1 MANNYMFQG
10 ANALA
15 YTGDSAWMQPGQF
28 SDGSPFGD
36 TSSMNIAMAKA
47 GHLQT
52 AQRISKSGNV
62 IPKTYDELIKSTRF
76 RDPAFKQVTGDAH
89 LRAFEE
95 FYPMATGMPGY
106 WSSYDQAA
114 YGPRLYTDKNLQK
127 SLGFANNLGREY
139 FGPSFRGDATVAD
152 LAKAMATQ
160 NIGGSFGDATPLR
173 LQNLDATMTSVLY
186 EEQHFVKWNWFER
199 VPSIQPYYEWND
211 RLSYGDD
218 RGSPAFTEGGTP
230 AGGTAS
236 FSRNGIYVR
245 YFGVRRGITHQMAL
259 TGQLGGSQVDPVEE
273 ENRDGAMQLLA
284 RIERNFLWGDHS
296 IPDPNGNIVNYDG
309 LYLALENGIQYVG
322 TSQTNQMPSG
332 YTSGM
337 NVLDMQGASFD
348 FSEFEGIGRK
358 LAQRGFLT
366 SFKNVR
372 AFMKP
377 TVLEDLAKLRLVTE
391 FKQLVAVNPAQ
402 GYTPGVPLAGYQS
415 NFGFIPFTYD
425 LFMNQAGMTDQPVIT
440 AGQQSPA
447 TPTVGSAPAAASP
460 GSGQTSYF
468 LTAAQSKAGVS
479 DAGTYYYWAS
489 TGNDSGESAAV
500 YMGSVTVAAGQV
512 VNMTID
518 PGSSNG
524 QTVQW
529 MRVYRGTVNSMTDDG
544 TGCIATISAYNKSS
558 VTFTDTNTLRPQTG
572 MILMV
577 DRTPSNLAIAQML
590 PMLKWPLAITST
602 TVEWLIL
609 LYHAL
614 VVKAPQRMYLVK
626 NVGRLNA
633 AGLPGQQI

>member
-1 MANNYMFQG
+1 MAQSYQFG

-15 YTGDSAWMQPGQF
+15 DIGNSRFNETAF
-28 SDGSPFGD
+28 DGSPYGD
-36 TSSMNIAMAKA
+36 TTGMNVAMANA
-47 GHLQT
+47 GHTPT
-52 AQRISKSGNV
+52 AQRISKSGRV
-62 IPKTYDELIKSTRF
+62 IPKTYDELVKSTRW
-76 RDPAFKQVTGDAH
+76 RDPAYKQVTGDAH
-89 LRAFEE
+89 LRAWEE

-106 WSSYDQAA
+106 WGSYDQAK
-114 YGPRLYTDKNLQK
+114 YGSALYTDKNLQK
-127 SLGFANNLGREY
+127 SLGFANNLGRQY

-211 RLSYGDD
+211 RQSYGDD
-218 RGSPAFTEGGTP
+218 RGLPAFVEGGTP
-230 AGGTAS
+230 MGGTAS

-284 RIERNFLWGDHS
+284 RIERNFIWGDHT
-296 IPDPNGNIVNYDG
+296 IPDSNGNIVNYDG
-309 LYLALENGIQYVG
+309 LYLALQNGTQYVG
-322 TSQTNQMPSG
+322 TSQTNAMPNG

-337 NVLDMQGASFD
+337 NVMDMQGASFD
-348 FSEFEGIGRK
+348 FSYFEGIGRK
-358 LAQRGFLT
+358 LAQQGFLT

-377 TVLEDLAKLRLVTE
+377 QVLEDLAKLRLVTE

-425 LFMNQAGMTDQPVIT
+425 LFLNQAGMTDQPVVT

-447 TPTVGSAPAAASP
+447 TPTVGTAPAAAAP
-460 GSGQTSYF
+460 GSGQTSNF
-468 LTAAQSKAGVS
+468 LSAAQSKAGQS

-489 TGNDSGESAAV
+489 AGNDGGESVAV
-500 YMGSVTVAAGQV
+500 YLGSATVAAGQV
-512 VNMTID
+512 VNMTVN

-524 QTVQW
+524 NAPTYF
-529 MRVYRGTVNSMTDDG
+529 RIYRGTVNSMTDDN
-544 TGCIATISAYNKSS
+544 TGCIATINAYNQAS
-558 VTFTDTNTLRPQTG
+558 VTFTDENNLRPQTG
-572 MILMV
+572 MIVLV

-614 VVKAPQRMYLVK
+614 VVKAPQRMYIIK
-626 NVGRLNA
+626 NIGRLNA